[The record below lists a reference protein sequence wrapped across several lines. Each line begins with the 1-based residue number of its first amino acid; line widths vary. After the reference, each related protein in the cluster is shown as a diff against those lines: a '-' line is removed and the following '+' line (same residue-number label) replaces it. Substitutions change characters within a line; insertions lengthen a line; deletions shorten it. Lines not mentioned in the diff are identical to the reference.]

1 MGPLKPESGPAVVP
15 AETWEWARRLRSEG
29 IWRLFKA
36 GRLALVIITHSLYTV
51 FLLQPVEMDISHYV
65 VIQKQQRK
73 LVAPHIA
80 KGDILLQGEAISSK
94 RHLSLLIYQNNKRNS
109 LD

>member
-73 LVAPHIA
+73 LVAPHITGGSNIIE
-80 KGDILLQGEAISSK
+80 KTSK
-94 RHLSLLIYQNNKRNS
+94 FINLSKQ
-109 LD
+109 